1 MVSLIRRLA
10 MASLFFGTLLVG
22 VPPVAEA
29 QQAQLRSLVFQ
40 NNCRTPVRLLV
51 RHLEE
56 QNRYTT
62 TGFYTIR
69 PNTSTR
75 LTERGD
81 NIMHRTGSPLY
92 FFAETDGRTWSSSEV
107 TVAFNGV
114 NYRMV
119 RANQTVSGD
128 SIQFSVGCG

>member
-1 MVSLIRRLA
+1 MLAFVRRLA
-10 MASLFFGTLLVG
+10 VSALVLGSLFMVA
-22 VPPVAEA
+22 PPPAEA